1 MSFNN
6 FNYMDGVPVKISEKY
21 KPPPKVTIPQAVVNR
36 LSNITEDQYES
47 PEFTYNFQLEKQV
60 IKKLAEWRKVREV
73 ERENRRERIRIYELQ
88 KCRDNEAKQ
97 KQLLTAVSYP
107 SAEDLSSGSDNE
119 DKEEENNKVNDKAP
133 VADVVTTN
141 NADQSNHHS
150 RQSYD
155 TILQPTVA
163 IPLSSSYS
171 TYSPSTVLIPSKINY
186 SDFENDTSS
195 PFDNIE
201 LKTINDLDIL
211 AQVLNDTQ
219 KHSVSNGELT
229 DTASAT
235 ATVVEED
242 SSSNKTPEQSPTV
255 LSENSKGFQPPVAIS
270 QCNTSQ
276 ESNFYYNSMVSQ
288 TQALHL
294 QQQQHQT
301 HQHHQY
307 NMMNYETVKHHNNME
322 PCAADLY
329 FNYNNLPEVSNHNYL
344 YGNYTTPSTQLQI
357 QNSSPVVMSAAVSM
371 ADHNNKYNNY
381 PNGTFLN
388 NYNCDSRYGM
398 QSADSGTVCNAF
410 IGNRLEANEIVS
422 KSKSK
427 SVPDIL
433 KELKDEIRD
442 SEIRRTRNNSQTMVD
457 QSKRNSADSAQSLP
471 SPNQPS
477 RSSSSS
483 STSFMKLSPSSQ
495 KLAKNISFMGFPLE
509 RVSKIA
515 ELYGN
520 DDKKIIEH
528 LIPLSELLDLG
539 FDESKISEALIKFDN
554 NKDKAL
560 DFLIS

>member
-6 FNYMDGVPVKISEKY
+6 FNYIDGVPVKISEKY

-36 LSNITEDQYES
+36 LTNLTEDHYES
-47 PEFTYNFQLEKQV
+47 PQYTYNFQLEKQV
-60 IKKLAEWRKVREV
+60 VKKLAEWKKVREI
-73 ERENRRERIRIYELQ
+73 ERENRRERIRVYELQ

-107 SAEDLSSGSDNE
+107 SAEDLSSDNE
-119 DKEEENNKVNDKAP
+119 EEDNSIENKVVVVAP
-133 VADVVTTN
+133 SKP
-141 NADQSNHHS
+141 DQSTHHS
-150 RQSYD
+150 RQCFD

-163 IPLSSSYS
+163 SPLNSSYS
-171 TYSPSTVLIPSKINY
+171 TYSPSSVLIPSKINY

-211 AQVLNDTQ
+211 AQVLNYTQ
-219 KHSVSNGELT
+219 RHSASNAPLT
-229 DTASAT
+229 SA
-235 ATVVEED
+235 VEED
-242 SSSNKTPEQSPTV
+242 DVAVVSKELAPEQSPPAP
-255 LSENSKGFQPPVAIS
+255 PPVVSSPSVVVNELSKDFGQVPNSIS
-270 QCNTSQ
+270 KSSNPTQ
-276 ESNFYYNSMVSQ
+276 EPNFYYNSLVSQ
-288 TQALHL
+288 TQALHV
-294 QQQQHQT
+294 QQHPSHHLQ
-301 HQHHQY
+301 HQSDQQNQY
-307 NMMNYETVKHHNNME
+307 MMNYATVTHHNNME
-322 PCAADLY
+322 PCSADLY
-329 FNYNNLPEVSNHNYL
+329 FNYNNTLPETSNHNYL
-344 YGNYTTPSTQLQI
+344 YGNYATQHQQ
-357 QNSSPVVMSAAVSM
+357 QNSSSGGIVGMV
-371 ADHNNKYNNY
+371 HTNKFNNY

-388 NYNCDSRYGM
+388 NYNCDSSRYGM
-398 QSADSGTVCNAF
+398 QMMDGMMSTGI
-410 IGNRLEANEIVS
+410 IGNRLEANEIVP

-442 SEIRRTRNNSQTMVD
+442 SEIRRTRNNSQTID
-457 QSKRNSADSAQSLP
+457 DHSKRNSADSAQSLP
-471 SPNQPS
+471 SPNQAS

-539 FDESKISEALIKFDN
+539 FDESKISEALVKFDN
-554 NKDKAL
+554 NKDRAL